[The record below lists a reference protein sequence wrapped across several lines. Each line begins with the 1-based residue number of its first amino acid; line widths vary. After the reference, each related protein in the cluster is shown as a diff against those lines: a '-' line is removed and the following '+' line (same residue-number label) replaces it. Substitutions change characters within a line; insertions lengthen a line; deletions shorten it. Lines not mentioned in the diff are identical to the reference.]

1 MFDQGAHLTAVLGIE
16 SIVDLDEKA
25 RSTLNNSCNFFAR
38 RLLSFYDMP
47 MFTVSIIFELIQCL
61 LIKNLP
67 LSSAIFGETA
77 E

>member
-1 MFDQGAHLTAVLGIE
+1 
-16 SIVDLDEKA
+16 
-25 RSTLNNSCNFFAR
+25 
-38 RLLSFYDMP
+38 MP

-77 E
+77 ELLCSGECFTEDTTLCKIY